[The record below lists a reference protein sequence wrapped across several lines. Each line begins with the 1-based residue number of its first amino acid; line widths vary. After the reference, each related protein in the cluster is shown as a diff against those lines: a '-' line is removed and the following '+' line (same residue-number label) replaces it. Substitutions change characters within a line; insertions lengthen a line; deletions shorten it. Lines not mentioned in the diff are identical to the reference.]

1 MKKTWCVLHNGIS
14 LSHERGWDV
23 IFSNMCGPS
32 DGHIERSKSDREGE
46 TPHGIPDT
54 GNLKR
59 NDANELLTK
68 QKETHRLRGQTEGCQ
83 GWGEDWGRDN

>member
-1 MKKTWCVLHNGIS
+1 MG
-14 LSHERGWDV
+14 
-23 IFSNMCGPS
+23 GPS

-68 QKETHRLRGQTEGCQ
+68 QRDSQTQ
-83 GWGEDWGRDN
+83 RTD